1 MNHKMES
8 LTKVANLL
16 TKQVAFDTT
25 EDEWKQAMNYVL
37 NSTPINARNKKMK
50 LWVKDEK
57 DICARLSGQKLQHIQ
72 QN

>member
-16 TKQVAFDTT
+16 MKQVTFDTT

-50 LWVKDEK
+50 
-57 DICARLSGQKLQHIQ
+57 
-72 QN
+72 